1 MFDKS
6 FNEYLK
12 FSWKHIIAVFIV
24 SLGIFSSVQL
34 KIMSQLAYNPLGIF
48 SGLITFIAGWNA
60 TKNKFNL
67 KQVFIIGIFCFVGM
81 IWLIPLS
88 VMPYLANMP
97 FPQNHFLINLTI
109 LSLINGLITL
119 LIYGMFAL
127 LGGWTSSKLS
137 EKK

>member
-1 MFDKS
+1 M
-6 FNEYLK
+6 
-12 FSWKHIIAVFIV
+12 
-24 SLGIFSSVQL
+24 FSSIQL

-67 KQVFIIGIFCFVGM
+67 KQVFIIGIFCFVGI
-81 IWLIPLS
+81 IWLIPFS
-88 VMPYLANMP
+88 VMPYLANME
-97 FPQNHFLINLTI
+97 FPQNYFLINLMI

-119 LIYGMFAL
+119 IIYEIFAL
-127 LGGWTSSKLS
+127 LGGWTSSKSS